1 MLSAEDLEAVSVEVE
16 SAEYDVEEL
25 KTRRRGRPAM
35 GASPTEVAP
44 VRLDTELREA
54 VDARAD
60 SDKTTS
66 SEVIRQTLN

>member
-1 MLSAEDLEAVSVEVE
+1 VLSAEDLEAVSVEVE

-35 GASPTEVAP
+35 GSSPTEVAP